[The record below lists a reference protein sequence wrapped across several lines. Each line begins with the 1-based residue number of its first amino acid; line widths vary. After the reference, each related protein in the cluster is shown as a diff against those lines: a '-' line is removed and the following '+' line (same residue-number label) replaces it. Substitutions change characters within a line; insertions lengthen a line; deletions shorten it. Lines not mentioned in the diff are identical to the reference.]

1 MAIYLE
7 FPRLDKAFPY
17 RCIENDGSILTT
29 PHWHKEMEIIWIVKG
44 KVNLGVNDQPMQLKE
59 NEFVFIKGGDIH
71 YVMASPKSERLVFQF
86 DLSFFQDVMVL
97 NNTPFSLEELFASIE
112 PYSTYWRPAIQQ
124 KIVQLL
130 NKLYQEGKEQ
140 QIGYAYAIKSLLCEL
155 ITVMYREMDH
165 FKPRMVTNKPY
176 SREILEQLSMVF
188 QYVEKNY
195 THPIKLSD
203 AAKILGFTPSYFT
216 KFFKKHTGKTFVT
229 FLNEYRIDKA
239 KWILLN
245 EDDPVTEIA
254 GKVGFGST
262 KTFYRLFKESI
273 GIAPLQY
280 KSSTIKVAFGQ
291 DQI

>member
-17 RCIENDGSILTT
+17 RCIENDGNILTT

-86 DLSFFQDVMVL
+86 DLSFFQDVMIL
-97 NNTPFSLEELFASIE
+97 NNTPFTLKELFASIE
-112 PYSTYWRPAIQQ
+112 PYSTYWRPEVQ
-124 KIVQLL
+124 KKILQLL
-130 NKLYQEGKEQ
+130 NELYQEGKTQ

-155 ITVMYREMDH
+155 ITVMYRELDH
-165 FKPRMVTNKPY
+165 FKPRMVSNKPY

-195 THPIKLSD
+195 THPIKLED

-273 GIAPLQY
+273 GTAPLQY
-280 KSSTIKVAFGQ
+280 KSSTIKGAFGQ